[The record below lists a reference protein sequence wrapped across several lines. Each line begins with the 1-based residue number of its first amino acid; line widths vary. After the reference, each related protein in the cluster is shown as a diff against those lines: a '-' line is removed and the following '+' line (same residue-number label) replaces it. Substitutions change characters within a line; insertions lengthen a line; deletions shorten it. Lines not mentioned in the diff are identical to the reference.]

1 MLRATASLFVIL
13 VATGCGPAMPNS
25 TGSVANIEPTMAPVE
40 KTDSKGWN
48 VKCVEDHHLG
58 TRTCRAYTFGSPT
71 GPFQVYYSND
81 VGPFIVAGLH
91 TGGAIDPTVRVDNM
105 GVWHI
110 PHSAY
115 RADKHH
121 LANAKSLI
129 ADLQK
134 GSTAYVTYWTLYG
147 ERRMEVSLQ
156 GFNEA
161 YAQLTRQK
169 GKARGDR
176 SA

>member
-1 MLRATASLFVIL
+1 
-13 VATGCGPAMPNS
+13 
-25 TGSVANIEPTMAPVE
+25 
-40 KTDSKGWN
+40 
-48 VKCVEDHHLG
+48 
-58 TRTCRAYTFGSPT
+58 
-71 GPFQVYYSND
+71 
-81 VGPFIVAGLH
+81 
-91 TGGAIDPTVRVDNM
+91 M